1 MQHVFLRGALTKQ
14 ALACLF
20 FVHACNMYFARLKA
34 KIIHN
39 KMNIKMLRNFNF
51 KIRQANGLEACPS
64 TYDLLLIFNLD
75 KMSERQATLIA
86 KYHPLSTRRAPLAH
100 PPRLPCGEGR

>member
-20 FVHACNMYFARLKA
+20 FVHACNMYVARLKA

-39 KMNIKMLRNFNF
+39 KMNIKMSRNFNF

-64 TYDLLLIFNLD
+64 TYDLILIFNLD
-75 KMSERQATLIA
+75 KMSERDPDRKVPPAE
-86 KYHPLSTRRAPLAH
+86 H
-100 PPRLPCGEGR
+100 PPRTPCAFLAERADDDRPQ

>member
-75 KMSERQATLIA
+75 KMSERQGALIA
-86 KYHPLSTRRAPLAH
+86 KYLPRAPPEHPL
-100 PPRLPCGEGR
+100 RLP